1 VARRPKEPKATSARE
16 RAAELLARRDRT
28 VREVRELLAA
38 EGWAE
43 TEAQDAIRGLRRMG
57 ALDDAATASRYARSR
72 LQHAGVGTRR
82 IRAALT
88 ARGVKETALARG
100 MREAL
105 AEVPETDALEAVIR
119 KRWVNQAG
127 GSEAERLRRL
137 AAFLLRRGFPPGLVG
152 ERLRKLAPRSADAL
166 EGIEEAVPEEES

>member
-1 VARRPKEPKATSARE
+1 VARPPRPPRAESAAE
-16 RAAELLARRDRT
+16 RAAQLLAARDRT
-28 VREVRELLAA
+28 VRELEARLAA
-38 EGWAE
+38 EGWAGR
-43 TEAQDAIRGLRRMG
+43 EAQDAVRGLRRMG

-88 ARGVKETALARG
+88 ARGVKDEALTRG

-105 AEVPETDALEAVIR
+105 AEVPEADALEALVR
-119 KRWVNQAG
+119 RRWTQQAG

-152 ERLRKLAPRSADAL
+152 ERLRRLAPRSAEVL